1 MSGETL
7 TGQDAPVVANEA
19 QNLAPEQDENTGT
32 TEAQTDGADGGEK
45 SPVPKTVTLTEEELQ
60 ARIERATAKAAAKA
74 ERKAFREA
82 TQRLTQQQ
90 ATQQPSRDAFANDE
104 QFQAAQLDHLAEKKA
119 AEKLEQRE
127 RAQQAE
133 RMQEAFLEK
142 AEKAAER
149 YPDFQLVVSN
159 PNLPITEAMAEYIA
173 ESEMGGDVAYFL
185 GKNPMKAAAIAQL
198 SAVKATRE
206 LTRIEGE
213 LAARPKAQPSK
224 APDPIRPV
232 GNRGSSTA
240 SHLPS
245 DDDPTDVWMEKERKR
260 LSR

>member
-7 TGQDAPVVANEA
+7 TGQDAPVVDNEA
-19 QNLAPEQDENTGT
+19 QNLAPEQTNTGT

-82 TQRLTQQQ
+82 AQRLTQQQ
-90 ATQQPSRDAFANDE
+90 AAQQPSREAFANDE

-127 RAQQAE
+127 KAQQAE
-133 RMQEAFLEK
+133 RMHEAFLEK

-159 PNLPITEAMAEYIA
+159 PSLPINEAMAEYIA
-173 ESEMGGDVAYFL
+173 DSDMGADVAYFL
-185 GKNPMKAAAIAQL
+185 GKNPMKAAAIAQM
-198 SAVKATRE
+198 SAVKAARE

-232 GNRGSSTA
+232 GNRGSATSSA
-240 SHLPS
+240 KPS
-245 DDDPTDVWMEKERKR
+245 DDDDINTWMEKERKR
-260 LSR
+260 LASR